1 MKTTRILA
9 TLVVLLAAA
18 AAAQAQT
25 NLTATS
31 TVNVRSGPSTGYA
44 IIGQVPQGHTYVGLT
59 KSGDWWK
66 IYYNGGTGWTYGPY
80 YTSPSGTTGVKVT
93 VDVLNVRSGPSTG
106 YSIKG
111 QIYMG
116 QIYFWTQY
124 EGLNGWYKIYW
135 GGGIGYVYGSY
146 VTKVSLLGGSSSPPP
161 PSTTTNLSMTFYYQ
175 VTNYFCGP
183 TSAQMIIL
191 YISGKYYSQYTIAS
205 YCGTSPSYGTSNTM
219 VKQAINY
226 YSPSSYQQVGYDGQR
241 LRNNIGSSRPCN
253 VNMQCHY
260 LAYWGYSYAMHHSP
274 VKGYTSGGFYI
285 HDSWMGPDK
294 WASSTELYN
303 AVVYHYNLT
312 AVRY

>member
-1 MKTTRILA
+1 MRRMIGVLAALLA
-9 TLVVLLAAA
+9 TAAA
-18 AAAQAQT
+18 AEAQT
-25 NLTATS
+25 ALKATD
-31 TVNVRSGPSTGYA
+31 TVNVRSGPGTGYS
-44 IIGQVPQGHTYVGLT
+44 ILGQVPGGHCYVGFE

-66 IYYNGGTGWTYGPY
+66 IYWDGGTGWSHGSY
-80 YTSPSGTTGVKVT
+80 YTSLSGTTGVKVT
-93 VDVLNVRSGPSTG
+93 TDVLNVRSGPGTG

-135 GGGIGYVYGSY
+135 KGGIGYCYGSY
-146 VTKVSLLGGSSSPPP
+146 VTKVALSGGSSTPPP
-161 PSTTTNLSMTFYYQ
+161 TTTTPTNLSMTHYYQ
-175 VTNYFCGP
+175 VNNYYCGP
-183 TSAQMIIL
+183 TTAQMVVL
-191 YISGKYYSQYTIAS
+191 YVNGNWVSQYTIAA
-205 YCGTSPSYGTSNTM
+205 YCGTSPTYGTSNGG

-226 YSPSSYQQVGYDGQR
+226 YAGAAYFEASYDGQR
-241 LRNNIGSSRPCN
+241 LRNNIGKYRPCN
-253 VNMQCHY
+253 VNMQCKY

-285 HDSWMGPDK
+285 HDSWMGPNK